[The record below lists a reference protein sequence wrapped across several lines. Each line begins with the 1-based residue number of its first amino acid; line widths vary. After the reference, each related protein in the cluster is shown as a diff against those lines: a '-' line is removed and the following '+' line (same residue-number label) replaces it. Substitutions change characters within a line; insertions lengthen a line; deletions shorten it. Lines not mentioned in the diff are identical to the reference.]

1 MRFIKVKEVIA
12 LTSLSKTTIYRL
24 ARQNEFPQPVP
35 LGGRAV
41 AWLESEVHNWME
53 ARLASR

>member
-1 MRFIKVKEVIA
+1 MKFIKVKEVMA

-24 ARQNEFPQPVP
+24 ARQDEFPHPVP